1 MRCFDMPCQIFF
13 VDEYENDAQSTH
25 RCCGGTVHIKMATL
39 YVAASALILC
49 AFNIASICFGIYS
62 VNFTLDVTLIIINT
76 ITATMIFYAL
86 YYEKATFLIPFIVT
100 SEKVKNK
107 INKIRFI
114 LKYNK
119 RMMMKLYF

>member
-62 VNFTLDVTLIIINT
+62 VNFTLDVTSIAVKIIKIDRAST
-76 ITATMIFYAL
+76 GSQKKE
-86 YYEKATFLIPFIVT
+86 EKKKKEEIKKK
-100 SEKVKNK
+100 EKEKKNA
-107 INKIRFI
+107 I
-114 LKYNK
+114 
-119 RMMMKLYF
+119 